1 MYLKTPKRYTPKGRK
16 RRLISLRW
24 WWLYLLTLIVVVIG
38 AGIWDQREMFRE
50 PIERALM
57 AQIQE
62 LEDRAATAQAPTP
75 TATDS
80 PVNYLNAAAAAY
92 QRGALDEAIDNF
104 LLAADGM
111 PNDVAIHYELAHL
124 LTTNGRAEEGV
135 RAAEK
140 AINADPY
147 SPEAWAIRGMAY
159 EWLGEFELALP
170 SLYRALE
177 LDAEN
182 ATAYAFLAETFID
195 MGKLEQAWEAAETA
209 LELDPANFNV
219 QRNYGYVAEFSG
231 MYEEAMQAYER
242 ALQLEP
248 SRAYIAFNLV
258 DLYRRQGQY
267 DRAVSL
273 LRNVIDRNPE
283 SAGAYA
289 RLANILLADLG
300 EREQARDAAERCTAI
315 APNNI
320 ACLAFLGT
328 LQLTDG
334 EYNLCARSLD
344 RAIEAGSTNA
354 LHYYYAGTCHIV
366 IDDCARARDILL
378 RGLELART
386 VETQEDIRDA
396 LAQCQVIVTLVP
408 TPTPEGSTGL
418 LDDDSILTPEA
429 ETVE

>member
-24 WWLYLLTLIVVVIG
+24 WWLYLLTLVVVVVG
-38 AGIWDQREMFRE
+38 AGIWNQREMLRV
-50 PIERALM
+50 PIEQALLEQLE
-57 AQIQE
+57 AI
-62 LEDRAATAQAPTP
+62 EDRAATAQAPTP

-80 PVNYLNAAAAAY
+80 PINYLNAGAAAY
-92 QRGALDEAIDNF
+92 QRGALDEAIDNY
-104 LLAADGM
+104 LLAAEGM
-111 PNDVAIHYELAHL
+111 PNDVAIHYELAHML
-124 LTTNGRAEEGV
+124 ITNGRAEEGV

-147 SPEAWAIRGMAY
+147 SPEAWAIQGMAY

-170 SLYRALE
+170 RLYRALE
-177 LDAEN
+177 LDPQN
-182 ATAYAFLAETFID
+182 ATAYSFLAETYMD
-195 MGKLEQAWEAAETA
+195 MGNAEEALEAAETA
-209 LELDPANFNV
+209 LELDPTNFNV
-219 QRNYGYVAEFSG
+219 QRNYGYVSEFTAQ
-231 MYEEAMQAYER
+231 YDQAMQAYER
-242 ALQLEP
+242 AFQLEP

-258 DLYRRQGQY
+258 DLYRRQNQY

-273 LRNVIDRNPE
+273 LRDVIDRNPE
-283 SAGAYA
+283 SAAAYA

-315 APNNI
+315 APNNV

-366 IDDCARARDILL
+366 IDDCVRAREILL
-378 RGLELART
+378 RGMELAQT

-418 LDDDSILTPEA
+418 LDGESILTPEA